1 MTRPMFIEAPQEVR
15 LRKRQNRLEV
25 LWADGQRTSLSGLML
40 RRSCACSFCVQAQQ
54 TGALTVIDADVG
66 VARLEVNGVS
76 GLQFHFTDGHY
87 KGLYPWGYLR
97 ELSDQLG
104 EPVADSQPAG
114 FQAERCA

>member
-1 MTRPMFIEAPQEVR
+1 MFIEAPQEVR

-25 LWADGQRTSLSGLML
+25 LWADGQRTSLSCLML
-40 RRSCACSFCVQAQQ
+40 RRSCACSSCVQAQQ
-54 TGALTVIDADVG
+54 TGALTLIDADVG

-97 ELSDQLG
+97 ELSEQLG
-104 EPVADSQPAG
+104 EPVGEPLIDQPVAG
-114 FQAERCA
+114 LQAERCA